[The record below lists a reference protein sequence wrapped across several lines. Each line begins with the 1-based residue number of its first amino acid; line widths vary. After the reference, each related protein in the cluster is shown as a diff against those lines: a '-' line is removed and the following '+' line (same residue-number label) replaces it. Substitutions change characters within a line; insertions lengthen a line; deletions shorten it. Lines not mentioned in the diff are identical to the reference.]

1 VNALAE
7 TTQNQKIQD
16 AYDSLKEK
24 LTQQKCRL
32 TAENPPNTVSVI
44 QGSIWGTNP
53 KTAQK
58 NITFTLQQNQ
68 TETGIKA
75 VSKLTPNY
83 IKLTLAGVIF
93 SIALAIVCFWIGWDL
108 TGYASN
114 GVGYWGWLANT
125 GGPFSHFD
133 PEIAAVFI
141 RVTWILSA
149 FLVGT
154 LVVEG
159 VVVFKVKTKI
169 YLYAAEVLKSLAN

>member
-7 TTQNQKIQD
+7 TTQNRKIQD
-16 AYDSLKEK
+16 AYASLKEK
-24 LTQQKCRL
+24 LAQQKCRL

-58 NITFTLQQNQ
+58 NITFSLQQNQ
-68 TETGIKA
+68 TETRIKA
-75 VSKLTPNY
+75 TSKLTPNY

-93 SIALAIVCFWIGWDL
+93 SIALALVCFWIGWDL
-108 TGYASN
+108 TNYASY
-114 GVGYWGWLANT
+114 GVGYWGWLAYT

-133 PEIAAVFI
+133 PGIASVFI

-154 LVVEG
+154 LAVEG
-159 VVVFKVKTKI
+159 VIVFKVWAKI
-169 YLYAAEVLKSLAN
+169 DLYAEEVLKA